1 MFRIRVVGHHDGDYK
16 MVILMRNDLKMG
28 KGKIAAQ
35 AAHAA
40 VICSLACKKKD
51 PKAFDSWILSGQTKV
66 VLKVGSESELFE
78 FKAIAEAQNFTTA
91 IVCDA
96 GRTQLDPG
104 TYTCIG
110 IGPAESSALD
120 KITGELKML

>member
-1 MFRIRVVGHHDGDYK
+1 MFRSVSLPDEDYK

-28 KGKIAAQ
+28 KGKLAAQ
-35 AAHAA
+35 AGHAA
-40 VICSLACKKKD
+40 VYCAMAVKKKD
-51 PKAFDSWILSGQTKV
+51 PKLYDNWTMTGQAKV
-66 VLKVGSESELFE
+66 VLKVNSEQDLFDFE
-78 FKAIAEAQNFTTA
+78 AMAKAKGIFCA

-104 TYTCIG
+104 TYTCLG
-110 IGPAESSALD
+110 IGPEECSLID